1 MGGAKWVVFDTN
13 VYVSALREGLS
24 SLSFGRLNEA
34 IPRTFMAAVVSAE
47 LRAGA
52 LDEAGRTLVRN
63 LVSRFERL
71 GRVVVPTYGSWNE
84 AGDILARIVRREP
97 SFRTKV
103 PSLWNDALIA
113 LSARQ
118 IGATVVT
125 ENLQDF
131 RLLHRYVRFGL
142 EAAPGA
148 RP

>member
-24 SLSFGRLNEA
+24 GLSFGRLDEA

-52 LDEAGRTLVRN
+52 LDEAGRTLIRN